1 MSRVR
6 VLAYARFQL
15 GDYLLHRASIPL
27 VLVLIAAGLPLY
39 AAMRS
44 QPGSFASPEG
54 AAMAHTLFTKA
65 VALFLP
71 VGAFL
76 GGTGVISGDRQQGTY
91 RFLFSRPVDVLAYYA
106 QAYAIHGL
114 AFVALF
120 GLLTALFSALTVP
133 QPVWGAMAA
142 AALTFVLVGG
152 LGFLCGV
159 VTRFDGAMLAVIY
172 LFSSGIQQM
181 VEVLGAAPLPQLLK
195 QIARFLPPVGRLDQ
209 LREQLYAHAAVDWM
223 SCAHVLA
230 YGLGSFALGL
240 VLLRKLPLV
249 R

>member
-1 MSRVR
+1 M
-6 VLAYARFQL
+6 
-15 GDYLLHRASIPL
+15 LHRASIPL

-39 AAMRS
+39 TAMRS
-44 QPGSFASPEG
+44 QPGFFASPEG

-76 GGTGVISGDRQQGTY
+76 GGTGVISGDRQHGTY
-91 RFLFSRPVDVLAYYA
+91 RFVFSRPVHVLAYYA

-133 QPVWGAMAA
+133 QPFWGAMAA
-142 AALTFVLVGG
+142 ATLTFVLVGG
-152 LGFLCGV
+152 LGFLCSV
-159 VTRFDGAMLAVIY
+159 VTRFDGAVLAVIY

-181 VEVLGAAPLPQLLK
+181 VEMLGAPPLPLLLK
-195 QIARFLPPVGRLDQ
+195 QIARLLPPVQRLDQ

-223 SCAHVLA
+223 PCVHVLA

-240 VLLRKLPLV
+240 VLLRKLPLA